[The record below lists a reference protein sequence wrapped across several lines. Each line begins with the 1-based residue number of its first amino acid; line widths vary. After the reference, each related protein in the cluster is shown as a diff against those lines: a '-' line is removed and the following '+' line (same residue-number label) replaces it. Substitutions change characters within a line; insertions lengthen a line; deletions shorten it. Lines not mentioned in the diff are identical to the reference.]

1 VSAVKDQGH
10 CGSCWA
16 FASTATIESYVAL
29 STGMLFDLSTEQIAM
44 CAPNPD
50 ACGGTGKCEGS
61 TAELAFEYLTG
72 AKGIY
77 EEYQYP
83 YISYY
88 GESRDIRS
96 VGRLISR
103 SCNAYRKP
111 ALTVYIPSSLLG
123 SKCLPYFLAHTV
135 SRVPCRL
142 PILYPCRH
150 GLRVRPARCGRH
162 HPRGSHRR
170 LHQAG
175 QQRLQLPDE
184 SHRHPRPP
192 GDQRRCLHV
201 ARV

>member
-1 VSAVKDQGH
+1 VYVYQKLFFNALCWCNKSDVSPVTDVVSAVKDQGH

-88 GESRDIRS
+88 GESR
-96 VGRLISR
+96 V
-103 SCNAYRKP
+103 C
-111 ALTVYIPSSLLG
+111 
-123 SKCLPYFLAHTV
+123 
-135 SRVPCRL
+135 
-142 PILYPCRH
+142 
-150 GLRVRPARCGRH
+150 
-162 HPRGSHRR
+162 
-170 LHQAG
+170 
-175 QQRLQLPDE
+175 
-184 SHRHPRPP
+184 
-192 GDQRRCLHV
+192 
-201 ARV
+201 